1 MVEVVMVEV
10 RGAGEADDVDTT
22 AAYEVAGEMED
33 GVEAAG
39 AAAGKEEGEAKLL
52 LLPKKLGGEQL
63 ALVLLLPLL
72 AYGDVCQ
79 LEGVEGGH
87 LEGQGEQKRRQ
98 WRFRHS
104 CRG

>member
-1 MVEVVMVEV
+1 MVLKPLVQQQAKRKVEL
-10 RGAGEADDVDTT
+10 
-22 AAYEVAGEMED
+22 
-33 GVEAAG
+33 
-39 AAAGKEEGEAKLL
+39 KLL
-52 LLPKKLGGEQL
+52 LLPKKLDGEQL